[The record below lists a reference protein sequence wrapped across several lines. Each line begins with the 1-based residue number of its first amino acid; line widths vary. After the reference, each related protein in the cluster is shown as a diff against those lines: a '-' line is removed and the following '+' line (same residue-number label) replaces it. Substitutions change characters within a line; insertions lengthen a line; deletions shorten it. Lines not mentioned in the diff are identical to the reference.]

1 MKITA
6 PDMKDSRILK
16 DYRYYLRMERRLS
29 PNTVAAYGRDVAELL
44 AALELEPRAVRTED
58 IERYLASR
66 AGGDSRSELGMT
78 GNEEPGMTTEE
89 PRMTGETEPGMTT
102 RETRFRVKPGMTTE
116 EPRMTGTGSGKGH
129 QAAGNSPAKLSKRS
143 QARLLSSLRS
153 FFDWLILEGER
164 KDNPCDRIDAPKLGR
179 YLPEVLS
186 VEEIESILDSI
197 DTNAGWTGLRDR
209 AILEILYGC
218 GLRVS
223 EACGLQISHVYLQEG
238 FVRVVGKGDKERLV
252 PLGDLAAD
260 AFKNYLD
267 ARPQAAE
274 PAFDDVA
281 FLNKNGRPL
290 SRVAIF
296 NLVKKQALLAGVRKE
311 ISPHT
316 FRHSF
321 ATHLIENGADLRVV
335 QEMLGHESILTTE
348 IYTHIDAAT
357 WQRAILD
364 HHPRR

>member
-1 MKITA
+1 ME
-6 PDMKDSRILK
+6 SRILR
-16 DYRYYLRMERRLS
+16 DYRYYLRMERKLS
-29 PNTVAAYGRDVAELL
+29 PNTVAAYGRDVSDFLDAAEI
-44 AALELEPRAVRTED
+44 EPRAIRSED
-58 IERYLASR
+58 IVRYLSTR
-66 AGGDSRSELGMT
+66 GD
-78 GNEEPGMTTEE
+78 
-89 PRMTGETEPGMTT
+89 
-102 RETRFRVKPGMTTE
+102 
-116 EPRMTGTGSGKGH
+116 
-129 QAAGNSPAKLSKRS
+129 LSKRS
-143 QARLLSSLRS
+143 QARLLSGLRS

-164 KDNPCDRIDAPKLGR
+164 KDNPCDRVDAPKLGR
-179 YLPEVLS
+179 YLPAVLS
-186 VEEIESILDSI
+186 VDEVTAIIDSV
-197 DTNAGWTGLRDR
+197 DTASGAWTALRDR

-223 EACGLQISHVYLQEG
+223 EACGLLISHVYLAEG

-252 PLGDLAAD
+252 PLGEMAAD
-260 AFKNYLD
+260 AFARYLD
-267 ARPQAAE
+267 ARPPAAE

-281 FLNKNGRPL
+281 FLNKNGHPL

-296 NLVKKQALLAGVRKE
+296 NLVKKQALVAGVNKE

-357 WQRAILD
+357 WQRSILE